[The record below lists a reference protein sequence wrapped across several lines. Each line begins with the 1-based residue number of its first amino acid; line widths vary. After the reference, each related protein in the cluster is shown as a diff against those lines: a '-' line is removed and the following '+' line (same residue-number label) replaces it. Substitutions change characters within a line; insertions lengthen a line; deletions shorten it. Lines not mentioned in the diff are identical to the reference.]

1 MVNARSPAQSTGLLH
16 LGSLIGGAASANSA
30 CASPRAQSPPPQP
43 HRGDRPRYRPRAG
56 AGREGVE
63 IITSQPSPRLYQG
76 FSLLVPNEM
85 LDTPTTPG
93 PLKLNHVSLPG

>member
-1 MVNARSPAQSTGLLH
+1 MRSYAQDAIASRTEATGP
-16 LGSLIGGAASANSA
+16 G
-30 CASPRAQSPPPQP
+30 
-43 HRGDRPRYRPRAG
+43 YRPRAG
-56 AGREGVE
+56 AGREGDE

-93 PLKLNHVSLPG
+93 PLKLNHVSLPGPPGKGD